1 MTRKTLLALVVSVS
15 VLIATP
21 LQAVPITFNSYTQF
35 SGTQGQNDW
44 YYGYYDGGGTFTFSN
59 PPVLWVN
66 DAGYQPG
73 GGYYRG
79 DNGIAE
85 GVLITALPMHPSYST
100 ATPEVASV
108 RRWINSAGVASSLS
122 IDGTVQRTD
131 PRIEDPNR
139 PGTGLDPDGKTVTGS
154 AFSVRLNGVAQTFVI
169 REAGTAD
176 PWVTV
181 TEWQMAVGNLTKYE
195 YEVLPLG
202 LTVNPND
209 KIDFVLGSMG
219 NASYDTTD
227 VFAQVVSDP
236 VPEPATMGLLAF
248 GALALL
254 QRRRRK

>member
-15 VLIATP
+15 ILIATP

-100 ATPEVASV
+100 VTPEVASV
-108 RRWINSAGVASSLS
+108 RRWTNSAGVASSLS

-131 PRIEDPNR
+131 PRIEDPNK

-154 AFSVRLNGVAQTFVI
+154 SLRILQNGVPLQFSVW
-169 REAGTAD
+169 EYGTANA
-176 PWVTV
+176 PVKV
-181 TEWQMAVGNLTKYE
+181 TEWQMAVGDLTKWQY
-195 YEVLPLG
+195 VVDPTLITAG
-202 LTVNPND
+202 GM
-209 KIDFVLGSMG
+209 IDFALSSMG

-254 QRRRRK
+254 RRRRRK